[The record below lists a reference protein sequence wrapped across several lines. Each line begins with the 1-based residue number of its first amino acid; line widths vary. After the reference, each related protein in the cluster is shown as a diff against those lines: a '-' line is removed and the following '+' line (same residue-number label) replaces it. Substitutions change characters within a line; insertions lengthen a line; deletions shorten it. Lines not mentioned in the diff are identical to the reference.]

1 MFQAIERNGST
12 LRALCSGFAPLRELI
27 FSQRREV
34 KTKGAKEIMNRTLSM
49 TSFGRVGCALVVAA
63 TMLCAP
69 LAAFAQNQ
77 TQQQPPSSTTQQTPP
92 AGTTTQ
98 QRRPGALPPATT
110 ELPPN
115 SSSAPVR
122 PGNEAQ
128 QSTQPQTGVEQQRQA
143 TTPDTQ
149 GPRPPSPQAPNAS
162 QQGAPATGQSQTATP
177 AGTNASQQ
185 TPITGNP
192 SGGAATTGGVPQTPG
207 QNVGASGGIAPAE
220 LPSEPPPIAPN
231 FEAASRPL
239 PSAERVGVDVSE
251 QLPLSLNEAI
261 ALALQNNNDIDG
273 SRINVEIAEFNL
285 NAARG
290 VYDPLFSSESYYESR
305 TTPTSSTISGGANGS
320 VTQRDLTGA
329 MRLGGFSPFA
339 GGNYQLDFSSTRLNT
354 TNQNA
359 TLNPQFPTAFTFTYA
374 QPLLRGLRFDNN
386 RRTIEIAKKNL
397 SLTDAQFRQ
406 RAIEVI
412 SQVEQSYWDLV
423 FSLRNLQVQIDAVRQ
438 ARVQVESNQ
447 RLVAQGVLAPIDI
460 VAANTQV
467 TTFEQNVYTAQE
479 AVTRAENTL
488 KTLILAERTAAL
500 WSRPLTPVTPVSLE
514 PPRVPLEQAVRAA
527 IDNRPELSQLQ
538 TSAEI
543 NGIDTRFYRDQS
555 RPQVD
560 LIGTYT
566 STGLAGSTVAPTINP
581 NTSANTLLRERV
593 NQLSTIAGLTPLDT
607 GTGTTGSNVNP
618 NLVGG
623 YSTSLANLL
632 AQDYPTYRVGVRVEL
647 PFRNRTAQA
656 NLGRSLAEGRRIT
669 NQRAQAE
676 QLIEAD
682 VRNAT
687 QTLRSAE
694 ARLASA
700 AATRS
705 SSELQFESEQRQ
717 FRAGTTTVF
726 LVLQR
731 QNELLAAR
739 GRELQAQT
747 DLNKAIAEFQR
758 ATGNTLGANN
768 VLVRGSRELELR
780 PEATAGFD
788 TSVVLPVPA
797 TASKPNAG
805 NGATT
810 NGATAGGASPA
821 SAATMT
827 TTTAAAAATTPESRS
842 NEQ

>member
-1 MFQAIERNGST
+1 MQIMFLPVIKNS
-12 LRALCSGFAPLRELI
+12 LRVFTFAPLRLGVNFMLGKE
-27 FSQRREV
+27 FNSRQ
-34 KTKGAKEIMNRTLSM
+34 GAKAQR
-49 TSFGRVGCALVVAA
+49 CAAVFLAA
-63 TMLCAP
+63 LMLCAP
-69 LAAFAQNQ
+69 STATLAQ
-77 TQQQPPSSTTQQTPP
+77 TQQQPSTPTPQTPP
-92 AGTTTQ
+92 AGTRTQ
-98 QRRPGALPPATT
+98 PRPQPGAPPPATT
-110 ELPPN
+110 QLPPN
-115 SSSAPVR
+115 SATAPVR
-122 PGNEAQ
+122 PDNEAQ
-128 QSTQPQTGVEQQRQA
+128 QSVQPQTGVEQQRQQ
-143 TTPDTQ
+143 TTPNTQ
-149 GPRPPSPQAPNAS
+149 GPRPPSPQTPNAS
-162 QQGAPATGQSQTATP
+162 QQTIPGQPQTATP
-177 AGTNASQQ
+177 AGTA
-185 TPITGNP
+185 NP
-192 SGGAATTGGVPQTPG
+192 QATTGTTGTPATGGGVNATAGGVQQTPG
-207 QNVGASGGIAPAE
+207 QNVGTSGGIAPAE
-220 LPSEPPPIAPN
+220 LPADPPPVAPN

-239 PSAERVGVDVSE
+239 PSAERVGVDVAD
-251 QLPLSLNEAI
+251 QLPLTLNEAI

-290 VYDPLFSSESYYESR
+290 VYDPIFSTESYYETR

-320 VTQRDLTGA
+320 VTQKDLTGA
-329 MRLGGFSPFA
+329 MRLGGFTPYA

-374 QPLLRGLRFDNN
+374 QPLLRGLRFDQN

-423 FSLRNLQVQIDAVRQ
+423 FSLRNLQVQIDAVKQ

-479 AVTRAENTL
+479 SVTRAENSL
-488 KTLILAERTAAL
+488 KTLILADRTAAL
-500 WSRPLTPVTPVSLE
+500 WSRPLTPVTPVNLE

-543 NGIDTRFYRDQS
+543 NQIDTRFFRDQS
-555 RPQVD
+555 KPQVD
-560 LIGTYT
+560 LVGTYT
-566 STGLAGSTVAPTINP
+566 SVGLAGSTVTPTINP
-581 NTSANTLLRERV
+581 NTSANAQLRARV
-593 NQLSTIAGLTPLDT
+593 NELSTLNGLTPLETTT
-607 GTGTTGSNVNP
+607 GTGGSTVNP

-623 YSTSLANLL
+623 YPQSLANLL
-632 AQDYPTYRVGVRVEL
+632 ANDYPTYRVGVRVEL

-705 SSELQFESEQRQ
+705 SAELQFESEQRQ

-768 VLVRGSRELELR
+768 VSVLASRQLELR
-780 PEATAGFD
+780 PEATADFD
-788 TSVVLPVPA
+788 TSLVMPA
-797 TASKPNAG
+797 GGGAAAVSKPQAG
-805 NGATT
+805 NA
-810 NGATAGGASPA
+810 A
-821 SAATMT
+821 SATVT
-827 TTTAAAAATTPESRS
+827 RE
-842 NEQ
+842 NEK

>member
-1 MFQAIERNGST
+1 MQTMFQVIKCARRVSREFNVAS
-12 LRALCSGFAPLRELI
+12 LRQS
-27 FSQRREV
+27 
-34 KTKGAKEIMNRTLSM
+34 
-49 TSFGRVGCALVVAA
+49 VAA
-63 TMLCAP
+63 SFVAALMLCAP
-69 LAAFAQNQ
+69 FASLAQNQ
-77 TQQQPPSSTTQQTPP
+77 TRQQPPSSTTQQAPP

-115 SSSAPVR
+115 SATAPVR
-122 PGNEAQ
+122 PDNEAQ

-143 TTPDTQ
+143 TTPQTQ
-149 GPRPPSPQAPNAS
+149 GPRPPSPQVPNAS
-162 QQGAPATGQSQTATP
+162 QQGAPATGQPQTATP
-177 AGTNASQQ
+177 AGTNAPQTTTGNAPAATGQAGVGQ
-185 TPITGNP
+185 TP
-192 SGGAATTGGVPQTPG
+192 S
-207 QNVGASGGIAPAE
+207 QNVGTSGGIAPAE
-220 LPSEPPPIAPN
+220 LPTEPPPVAPN
-231 FEAASRPL
+231 FEAPSRPL
-239 PSAERVGVDVSE
+239 PSAERVGVDVAD
-251 QLPLSLNEAI
+251 QLPLTLNEAI

-290 VYDPLFSSESYYESR
+290 VYDPIFSSESYYETR

-320 VTQRDLTGA
+320 VTQKDLTGA
-329 MRLGGFSPFA
+329 MRLGGFSPWA

-412 SQVEQSYWDLV
+412 AQVEQSYWDLV
-423 FSLRNLQVQIDAVRQ
+423 FALRNLQVQIDAVKQ

-479 AVTRAENTL
+479 AVTRAENSL

-514 PPRVPLEQAVRAA
+514 APRVPLEQAVRAA
-527 IDNRPELSQLQ
+527 ITNRPELAQLQ
-538 TSAEI
+538 TNAEI
-543 NGIDTRFYRDQS
+543 NSIDTRFYRDQS
-555 RPQVD
+555 KPQVD
-560 LIGTYT
+560 LVGTYT
-566 STGLAGSTVAPTINP
+566 STGLAGSTVTPTINP
-581 NTSANTLLRERV
+581 NTSANALLRARV
-593 NQLSTIAGLTPLDT
+593 NELSTLAGLAPLDT
-607 GTGTTGSNVNP
+607 TTGTSTGVNP
-618 NLVGG
+618 NLIGG
-623 YSTSLANLL
+623 YPQSLSNLL
-632 AQDYPTYRVGVRVEL
+632 GNDYPTYRVGVRVEL
-647 PFRNRTAQA
+647 PLRNRTAQA
-656 NLGRSLAEGRRIT
+656 NLGRSLAQGRLIT

-700 AATRS
+700 ASARS
-705 SSELQFESEQRQ
+705 SAEQQYESEQRQ

-747 DLNKAIAEFQR
+747 DLNKAIAEFER

-768 VLVRGSRELELR
+768 VQVSATRQFETR
-780 PEATAGFD
+780 PD
-788 TSVVLPVPA
+788 SVTSFVDPPHVLPPA
-797 TASKPNAG
+797 AKPN
-805 NGATT
+805 NT
-810 NGATAGGASPA
+810 
-821 SAATMT
+821 SAAT
-827 TTTAAAAATTPESRS
+827 TTAEARGHEK
-842 NEQ
+842 

>member
-1 MFQAIERNGST
+1 
-12 LRALCSGFAPLRELI
+12 
-27 FSQRREV
+27 V
-34 KTKGAKEIMNRTLSM
+34 IMKRTLSR
-49 TSFGRVGCALVVAA
+49 TSLGRAGFALVVATA
-63 TMLCAP
+63 TLCAP
-69 LAAFAQNQ
+69 SAAFAQNQ
-77 TQQQPPSSTTQQTPP
+77 TQQQPPSSTTQQSPP
-92 AGTTTQ
+92 GTTTQ

-115 SSSAPVR
+115 SATAPVR
-122 PGNEAQ
+122 PANEAQ
-128 QSTQPQTGVEQQRQA
+128 QSVQPQTGVEQQRQA

-149 GPRPPSPQAPNAS
+149 GPRPPSPQVPNAS
-162 QQGAPATGQSQTATP
+162 QQGAPATGQTQTATP
-177 AGTNASQQ
+177 AGTNAPQ
-185 TPITGNP
+185 TPA
-192 SGGAATTGGVPQTPG
+192 GGTTPGGTQTPGTVGQTPG
-207 QNVGASGGIAPAE
+207 QNVGASAGIAPAE
-220 LPSEPPPIAPN
+220 LPSEPPPVAPN

-251 QLPLSLNEAI
+251 QLPLTLNEAI

-320 VTQRDLTGA
+320 VTQKDLTGA

-339 GGNYQLDFSSTRLNT
+339 GGNYQLDFSSTRLLT

-467 TTFEQNVYTAQE
+467 TTFEQSVYTAQE
-479 AVTRAENTL
+479 SVTRAENTL
-488 KTLILAERTAAL
+488 KTLILADRTAAL
-500 WSRPLTPVTPVSLE
+500 WSRPLTPVTPVNLE
-514 PPRVPLEQAVRAA
+514 APRVPLEQAVRAA
-527 IDNRPELSQLQ
+527 IDNRPELAQLQ

-543 NGIDTRFYRDQS
+543 NRIDQRFFRDQS

-560 LIGTYT
+560 LVGTYT
-566 STGLAGSTVAPTINP
+566 STGLAGSTVTPTINP
-581 NTSANTLLRERV
+581 NTSANAQLRARV
-593 NQLSTIAGLTPLDT
+593 NELSGLAGLPALDT
-607 GTGTTGSNVNP
+607 GTGTTGSTVNP

-623 YSTSLANLL
+623 YTTSLSNLL

-682 VRNAT
+682 VRNST
-687 QTLRSAE
+687 QSLRSAE

-705 SSELQFESEQRQ
+705 SAELQFESEQRQ

-768 VLVRGSRELELR
+768 VMVRATRELELR
-780 PEATAGFD
+780 PEATADFD
-788 TSVVLPVPA
+788 TSVVLPA
-797 TASKPNAG
+797 ASKPRAG
-805 NGATT
+805 ETTMGGAPT
-810 NGATAGGASPA
+810 AAGGAS
-821 SAATMT
+821 SAAT
-827 TTTAAAAATTPESRS
+827 TTALTPESRS

>member
-1 MFQAIERNGST
+1 MVTKEYTSRKGAKAQREA
-12 LRALCSGFAPLRELI
+12 LRSSFNLRELTRAGLAV
-27 FSQRREV
+27 FM
-34 KTKGAKEIMNRTLSM
+34 A
-49 TSFGRVGCALVVAA
+49 AA
-63 TMLCAP
+63 TTCAP
-69 LAAFAQNQ
+69 FPAFAQNQ
-77 TQQQPPSSTTQQTPP
+77 TQQQPPSSTTQRTPP

-115 SSSAPVR
+115 SATAPVR
-122 PGNEAQ
+122 PANEAQ

-143 TTPDTQ
+143 TTPETQ
-149 GPRPPSPQAPNAS
+149 GPRPPSPQVPNAS
-162 QQGAPATGQSQTATP
+162 QQGAPASGQPQTATP
-177 AGTNASQQ
+177 AGTNAPQ
-185 TPITGNP
+185 TPTGNTP
-192 SGGAATTGGVPQTPG
+192 ATGGGAATTPGVVGQTPG

-220 LPSEPPPIAPN
+220 LPSDPPPVAPN

-261 ALALQNNNDIDG
+261 ALALRNNNDIDG

-320 VTQRDLTGA
+320 VTQKDLTGA

-423 FSLRNLQVQIDAVRQ
+423 FALRNLQVQIDAVKQ

-479 AVTRAENTL
+479 SVTRAENTL
-488 KTLILAERTAAL
+488 KTLILAERTASL

-527 IDNRPELSQLQ
+527 IDNRPELAQLQ

-543 NGIDTRFYRDQS
+543 NRIDERFFRDQS
-555 RPQVD
+555 KPQVD
-560 LIGTYT
+560 LVGTYT

-581 NTSANTLLRERV
+581 NTSANAQLRARV
-593 NQLSTIAGLTPLDT
+593 NELSGLAGLPLLDT

-623 YSTSLANLL
+623 YTTSLSNLL
-632 AQDYPTYRVGVRVEL
+632 AQDYPTYRVGVRIEL

-687 QTLRSAE
+687 QSLRSAE

-705 SSELQFESEQRQ
+705 SAEQQFESEQRQ

-747 DLNKAIAEFQR
+747 DLNKAIADFQR

-768 VLVRGSRELELR
+768 VMVRGTRELELR
-780 PEATAGFD
+780 PEATADFD
-788 TSVVLPVPA
+788 TSVVLPA
-797 TASKPNAG
+797 AASSKPQAG
-805 NGATT
+805 GAMQG
-810 NGATAGGASPA
+810 GAAVTGAGGASSP
-821 SAATMT
+821 T
-827 TTTAAAAATTPESRS
+827 TTAAAATTPESRS
-842 NEQ
+842 NEK